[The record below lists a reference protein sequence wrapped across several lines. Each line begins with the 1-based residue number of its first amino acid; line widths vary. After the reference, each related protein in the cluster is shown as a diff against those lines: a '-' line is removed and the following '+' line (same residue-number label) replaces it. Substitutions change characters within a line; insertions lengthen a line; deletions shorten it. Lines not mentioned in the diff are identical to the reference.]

1 MRSVVQRVT
10 SASVTVDGQVVGQIG
25 IGLLVLLGVQEQDT
39 QKDALYLADK
49 VCKLRIFEDEQG
61 KMNLSVKDVGGQILM
76 VSQFTLLGDARGQ
89 NRPSFINAA
98 APEEADRLYQI
109 ACQRVQENGVP
120 CETGTFRAHMQ
131 VALVN
136 DGPVTIMLDSAK
148 QF

>member
-1 MRSVVQRVT
+1 MRSVIQRVT

>member
-10 SASVTVDGQVVGQIG
+10 SACVTVDGQVVGQIG

-61 KMNLSVKDVGGQILM
+61 KMNLSVKDIGGQILM

>member
-25 IGLLVLLGVQEQDT
+25 IGLLVLLGVQDQDT
-39 QKDALYLADK
+39 QNDALYLADK

-61 KMNLSVKDVGGQILM
+61 KMNLSVKDIGGQILM

>member
-25 IGLLVLLGVQEQDT
+25 LGLLVLLGVQEQDT

-49 VCKLRIFEDEQG
+49 VCKLRIFEDGQG